1 MPEQAGLRS
10 ARSGGGDPSRGARPE
25 PHRSSLIGPSLIG
38 MDPTARFVELVRA
51 GGEPLDETV
60 LAIAAHA
67 RDGLRISEQLDRLD
81 ALAASVRAT
90 DPAGLCA
97 ELFGAGG
104 FAGDRARYH
113 HPANS
118 FLDRVLD
125 RRRGIP
131 ITLSVLAM
139 EVGRRRGVGLVGIG
153 MPGHF
158 LVREVG
164 GDQYFDPFEGGITLD
179 VEGCRRRFEQ
189 IQGPA
194 SVFHPDLL
202 APVGALDITA
212 RILAN
217 LTRAYLLG
225 SDRSSL
231 VWVLDL
237 RTRLP
242 GDHVV
247 LHRQLAGLLAQLGRF
262 GEAASRFELLAEL
275 QPDRAEMHRR
285 AADRVR
291 ARLN

>member
-1 MPEQAGLRS
+1 
-10 ARSGGGDPSRGARPE
+10 
-25 PHRSSLIGPSLIG
+25 
-38 MDPTARFVELVRA
+38 MDPTARFAELVRA

-67 RDGLRISEQLDRLD
+67 RDGLDISEQLDRLD
-81 ALAASVRAT
+81 VLASDVRAT

-104 FAGDRARYH
+104 FSGDRVEYH

-118 FLDRVLD
+118 LLDRVLD

-164 GDQYFDPFEGGITLD
+164 GVRYFDPFEGGLALD

-189 IQGPA
+189 IHGPA

-202 APVGALDITA
+202 APVDAIDVTA

-217 LTRAYLLG
+217 LTRAYLLRG
-225 SDRSSL
+225 DRSSL
-231 VWVLDL
+231 VWVLEL
-237 RTRLP
+237 RTHLP
-242 GDHVV
+242 GDHAA

-262 GEAASRFELLAEL
+262 AEAAARFELLAEL
-275 QPDRAEMHRR
+275 QPDRAAVHRR
-285 AADRVR
+285 AADRLR